1 MNNFLRASLLGL
13 NRNYQKRIISRSNR
27 GFCGFG
33 MGVGGQNEAA
43 ETDTWKSMVRC
54 SANCSP
60 LTPITFLER
69 SAKVYRDRP
78 SLVYGSLNY
87 TWTQTHQRCLK
98 LASAL
103 TQLGISKGHVVGISL
118 SLSSPKLNGCFFIFF
133 NWIFIHTCLCFSFLG
148 DPDYTTLPLPYMLH
162 LILQTG
168 HSIHSLFLFLFSWF
182 SFSSSLKSTVNLV
195 FFCEK
200 SWSMFYSVGYFIYPK
215 PTFMIAIIDYVNHT
229 GCNSGP

>member
-1 MNNFLRASLLGL
+1 MKASFLGL

-33 MGVGGQNEAA
+33 MGVGGKNEAA

-54 SANCSP
+54 SANCAP

-69 SAKVYRDRP
+69 SAKVYRDRQ

-103 TQLGISKGHVVGISL
+103 TQLGISKGHVVSISL
-118 SLSSPKLNGCFFIFF
+118 SLSLPKLNGCFFIFF
-133 NWIFIHTCLCFSFLG
+133 NWIFIHTCLCFSFWG
-148 DPDYTTLPLPYMLH
+148 IRTIPPYH
-162 LILQTG
+162 
-168 HSIHSLFLFLFSWF
+168 FL
-182 SFSSSLKSTVNLV
+182 T
-195 FFCEK
+195 C
-200 SWSMFYSVGYFIYPK
+200 FI
-215 PTFMIAIIDYVNHT
+215 
-229 GCNSGP
+229 

>member
-1 MNNFLRASLLGL
+1 MEEISNPNPIYLIGEHKNTKTMNNFLKASLVGL

-33 MGVGGQNEAA
+33 MVVGGQNEAA

-54 SANCSP
+54 SANCAP

-103 TQLGISKGHVVGISL
+103 TQLGISKGHVVSISL
-118 SLSSPKLNGCFFIFF
+118 SLS
-133 NWIFIHTCLCFSFLG
+133 
-148 DPDYTTLPLPYMLH
+148 MLH

-168 HSIHSLFLFLFSWF
+168 HSINSLFLFLFS
-182 SFSSSLKSTVNLV
+182 
-195 FFCEK
+195 
-200 SWSMFYSVGYFIYPK
+200 
-215 PTFMIAIIDYVNHT
+215 
-229 GCNSGP
+229 